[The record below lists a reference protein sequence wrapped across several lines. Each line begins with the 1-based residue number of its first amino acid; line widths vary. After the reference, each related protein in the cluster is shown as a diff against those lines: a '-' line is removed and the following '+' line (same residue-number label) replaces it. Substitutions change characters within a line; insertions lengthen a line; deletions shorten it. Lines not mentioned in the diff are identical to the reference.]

1 METGTEQSVG
11 LEPAGRRTHA
21 RFTQARLGGQVC
33 STRSQEL
40 FRVSGIMGDFKFSSF
55 FAYV

>member
-1 METGTEQSVG
+1 METGTEQS
-11 LEPAGRRTHA
+11 AGHRTHA
-21 RFTQARLGGQVC
+21 RFMQARLGGPVC
-33 STRSQEL
+33 STCSQEL